1 MNSFVENVNYVANL
15 DNKYGS
21 SIKIYKN
28 NLSLRTESHDLDFTL
43 KYYNFDNKKI
53 HNLEYSYSNIL
64 IEDFN
69 ATLLNLKSQIDLTGL
84 FDCDVSFNY
93 TNFVINNIANIS
105 IFISSKTDN
114 IKTYELNLNIRKDL
128 NEIYNIN
135 GIVNDSMKILPYLA
149 SIDSEIFN
157 DIITVSENI
166 EDIQNAEENAN
177 TAIAQAVI
185 ATEKA
190 SEAFASATSASSN
203 ASIATDKANIAIIK
217 SAEATVSASNALA
230 SENAAKISEDN
241 TKISENEALISAT
254 SASASEANA
263 LNSKNSAIAS
273 ANTATTKANEA
284 SNSAT
289 SASASAASAL
299 ASKVSAE
306 NSATTATTKAS
317 EALSSSDVA
326 INKAGIATTKA
337 TEANSSANSALIYK
351 NESAANSSS
360 SLASANSASVSEANA
375 LSYKDSALSSK
386 NSAAASEANA
396 LSYSNLANTSE
407 LNSQSSAANAATSA
421 INAYN
426 SEIASANNASV
437 SSTKAIEASS
447 SANSALLSE
456 DKAEKWASELE
467 DIPVE
472 PGKYSAMHWALK
484 AQGFAEVDS
493 ANISYDN
500 VNSGIAAT
508 NVQDAIDELDES
520 IDWLTANTYTKTEVI
535 GSLPNIG
542 LDLAAGVV
550 ATTGQIA
557 WNPDEGT
564 ADLGLYNGSTLQIG
578 QENVRTVR
586 NSTASTITNGILCMF
601 DGTIGNSGRIKVKP
615 FTAGFDEAMY
625 LYGVATQNIISQS
638 DGIITIEGK
647 VRGINTSGSSVGE
660 VWNDEDI
667 LYAKP
672 NDNGRMTNIVP
683 ADNELK
689 LVVATVIKAHAT
701 NGTLEIRFTPMN
713 ENLYYTKVQNDI
725 LLSNKVPLNSDFI
738 LDLGEI

>member
-1 MNSFVENVNYVANL
+1 MNSFIENVNYVANL

-28 NLSLRTESHDLDFTL
+28 NLSLRTESHNLDFTL
-43 KYYNFDNKKI
+43 KYYNFDDKKI

-64 IEDFN
+64 IENFN
-69 ATLLNLKSQIDLTGL
+69 ATLLNLKSQVDLTGL

-114 IKTYELNLNIRKDL
+114 IKTCELNLKIRKDL

-149 SIDSEIFN
+149 SIDGEIFN

-166 EDIQNAEENAN
+166 EDIQDAEEN
-177 TAIAQAVI
+177 
-185 ATEKA
+185 
-190 SEAFASATSASSN
+190 
-203 ASIATDKANIAIIK
+203 
-217 SAEATVSASNALA
+217 
-230 SENAAKISEDN
+230 
-241 TKISENEALISAT
+241 
-254 SASASEANA
+254 
-263 LNSKNSAIAS
+263 

-284 SNSAT
+284 SNSAI
-289 SASASAASAL
+289 SASVSAASAL

-306 NSATTATTKAS
+306 NSATTATIKAS
-317 EALSSSDVA
+317 EALSSSNVA
-326 INKAGIATTKA
+326 INQAVIATTKA
-337 TEANSSANSALIYK
+337 TEAL
-351 NESAANSSS
+351 
-360 SLASANSASVSEANA
+360 V
-375 LSYKDSALSSK
+375 
-386 NSAAASEANA
+386 
-396 LSYSNLANTSE
+396 
-407 LNSQSSAANAATSA
+407 
-421 INAYN
+421 
-426 SEIASANNASV
+426 SANNAL
-437 SSTKAIEASS
+437 ASE
-447 SANSALLSE
+447 N
-456 DKAEKWASELE
+456 KAEKWAIELE

-484 AQGFAEVDS
+484 AQVFAEGNS

-500 VNSGIAAT
+500 VDSGIVAT

-520 IDWLTANTYTKTEVI
+520 IDWLTVNTYTKTEVME
-535 GSLPNIG
+535 SLPNIG
-542 LDLAAGVV
+542 LDLSAGVV
-550 ATTGQIA
+550 VTTGQIA
-557 WNPDEGT
+557 WNADEGT
-564 ADLGLYNGSTLQIG
+564 ADLGLSNGSTLQIG

-625 LYGVATQNIISQS
+625 LYGVATQNIISES

-647 VRGINTSGSSVGE
+647 VRGINTSGSPVGE

>member
-43 KYYNFDNKKI
+43 KYYNFDDKKI

-64 IEDFN
+64 IENFN
-69 ATLLNLKSQIDLTGL
+69 ATLLNLKSQVDLTGL

-135 GIVNDSMKILPYLA
+135 GIVNDSIKILPYLA

-177 TAIAQAVI
+177 TAIVQAVI
-185 ATEKA
+185 STEKA
-190 SEAFASATSASSN
+190 SESFASATSASSN
-203 ASIATDKANIAIIK
+203 ASIAIDKANIAITK

-273 ANTATTKANEA
+273 ANTAITKANEA
-284 SNSAT
+284 SNSAI

-326 INKAGIATTKA
+326 INQAVIATTKA
-337 TEANSSANSALIYK
+337 
-351 NESAANSSS
+351 
-360 SLASANSASVSEANA
+360 SEA
-375 LSYKDSALSSK
+375 
-386 NSAAASEANA
+386 
-396 LSYSNLANTSE
+396 
-407 LNSQSSAANAATSA
+407 
-421 INAYN
+421 
-426 SEIASANNASV
+426 IA
-437 SSTKAIEASS
+437 

-456 DKAEKWASELE
+456 DKAEKWSSELE

-484 AQGFAEVDS
+484 AQGFAEGDS
-493 ANISYDN
+493 ANIGYDN
-500 VNSGIAAT
+500 VYSGLVAT

-520 IDWLTANTYTKTEVI
+520 IDWLTGNTYTKTEVME
-535 GSLPNIG
+535 SLPNIG
-542 LDLAAGVV
+542 LDLSAGIVV
-550 ATTGQIA
+550 ATGQIA
-557 WNPDEGT
+557 WNADEGT
-564 ADLGLYNGSTLQIG
+564 ADLGLSNGSTLQIG

-625 LYGVATQNIISQS
+625 LYGVATQNIISES